1 MTPVWRFL
9 SAAFAL
15 VAGFAI
21 PILALIAFLG
31 VMDMGP
37 VAITALVA
45 LAGAVTL
52 LLLSVRGRLR
62 I

>member
-1 MTPVWRFL
+1 MTPVWRVL
-9 SAAFAL
+9 STAAAL
-15 VAGFAI
+15 VAGFAV
-21 PILALIAFLG
+21 PILLLIAFLG

-37 VAITALVA
+37 VAITALMA

-52 LLLSVRGRLR
+52 LLLFARGRLR